1 MARLG
6 SYRIMKPLKD
16 EDRWFKFFTKKQ
28 LMFVVVGLMLSFVT
42 FTIFNG
48 IGLRIVGIFLVEIIM
63 TISMLLAFLKL
74 PFEKYLI
81 GGGRYAHEILF
92 RLIAKNMPSNKVIFT
107 KNYEDIEEE

>member
-1 MARLG
+1 
-6 SYRIMKPLKD
+6 MKPLKD

-28 LMFVVVGLMLSFVT
+28 LLFVIIGLMLSAV
-42 FTIFNG
+42 IFPVFNA
-48 IGLRIVGIFLVEIIM
+48 IGLRVIGIFLVEIIM
-63 TISMLLAFLKL
+63 TVMCLLAFLKI

-92 RLIAKNMPSNKVIFT
+92 RLFSKQLPANKIIFT